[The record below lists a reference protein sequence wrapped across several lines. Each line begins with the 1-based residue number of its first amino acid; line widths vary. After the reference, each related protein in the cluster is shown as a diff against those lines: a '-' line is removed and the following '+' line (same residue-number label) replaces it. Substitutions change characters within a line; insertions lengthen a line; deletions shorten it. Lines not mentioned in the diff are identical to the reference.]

1 MAWNE
6 PGGKDPW
13 GNNDRGSGNKN
24 RGNQPPDLDE
34 ALKQLMNKLNGLFGG
49 KKRGGNGGGNNNYN
63 ANGSGLFGIVTGIIL
78 VALLFNSVYTLDEQ
92 ERGVLL
98 RLGKYHET
106 TMPGLHFKVPF
117 IDQVTKVNTTRVRT
131 LEIRERMLTED
142 ENIVEIELNA
152 QYRVSDPVSFAL
164 RIQQPERSLQMAA
177 QSALR
182 HHVGSASMDEVL
194 TSGRVQLA
202 SDVEVRLQEYLNR
215 YQTGMVLTNVN
226 VKDARPPEQV
236 RSAFDDVQVA
246 KLDKER
252 MTNEAEAYANAV
264 VPEARGQAQRQ
275 LEEAAAY
282 KQKVVS
288 RAQGEAERFERLYA
302 EYKKAPGV
310 TRERLYIDA
319 ISEVYS
325 NASKVLV
332 DVEGGNNMMY
342 LPLDKIVQNLPTTT
356 TNKTLSSSEISK
368 LTDQVVNELRS
379 RQPAASSTPTT
390 IRREGR

>member
-13 GNNDRGSGNKN
+13 GNNNRGGGNKN
-24 RGNQPPDLDE
+24 SGNQPPDLDE
-34 ALKQLMNKLNGLFGG
+34 AIKQLMAKLNNLFGG
-49 KKRGGNGGGNNNYN
+49 KKTTGGGSGQSSGGN
-63 ANGSGLFGIVTGIIL
+63 SGLIGIIVGIVI
-78 VALLFNSVYTLDEQ
+78 VALLFNSIYTLDEQ
-92 ERGVLL
+92 ERGVVL
-98 RLGKYHET
+98 RLGAYEQT
-106 TMPGLHFKVPF
+106 TMPGLHFKIPF
-117 IDQVTKVNTTRVRT
+117 VDEVIKVNTTRVRT

-142 ENIVEIELNA
+142 ENIVEVELNA
-152 QYRVSDPVSFAL
+152 QYRVGDPVSFAL

-182 HHVGSASMDEVL
+182 HHVGATSMDGVL

-202 SDVEVRLQEYLNR
+202 SGVEVRLQEYLDR
-215 YQTGMVLTNVN
+215 YHTGMVITNVN

-236 RSAFDDVQVA
+236 RAAFDDVQVA

-275 LEEAAAY
+275 LEEAEAY
-282 KQKVVS
+282 KQGVVS
-288 RAQGEAERFERLYA
+288 RARGEASRFSQLYV
-302 EYKKAPGV
+302 EYRKAPQV

-319 ISEVYS
+319 ISDVYS
-325 NASKVLV
+325 RASKVLV

-342 LPLDKIVQNLPTTT
+342 LPLDKLVQNLPAAPGGAA
-356 TNKTLSSSEISK
+356 LSNSDISK
-368 LTDQVVNELRS
+368 ITEQVVNELRN
-379 RQPAASSTPTT
+379 RQGSSVPST

>member
-13 GNNDRGSGNKN
+13 GNNNRGSGNKN
-24 RGNQPPDLDE
+24 NGNQPPDLDE
-34 ALKQLMNKLNGLFGG
+34 AIKQLMTKLNSLFGG
-49 KKRGGNGGGNNNYN
+49 KKKGGGGGSNQNNTNV
-63 ANGSGLFGIVTGIIL
+63 SGLFGIIAGILL

-98 RLGKYHET
+98 RLGKYHDT
-106 TMPGLHFKVPF
+106 TMPGLHFKIPVV
-117 IDQVTKVNTTRVRT
+117 DQVIKINTTKVRT

-142 ENIVEIELNA
+142 ENIVEVELNA

-164 RIQQPERSLQMAA
+164 RIQQPEHSLRIAA

-202 SDVEVRLQEYLNR
+202 RDVEVRLQEYLDR
-215 YQTGMVLTNVN
+215 YSTGMVLTNVN

-282 KQKVVS
+282 KQQVVS
-288 RAQGEAERFERLYA
+288 RAQGEAERFDRLYA
-302 EYKKAPGV
+302 EYRKAPQV

-319 ISEVYS
+319 ISDVYS
-325 NASKVLV
+325 KASKVLV
-332 DVEGGNNMMY
+332 DVEGGNNLMY
-342 LPLDKIVQNLPTTT
+342 LPLDKLVQNLPSAPGG
-356 TNKTLSSSEISK
+356 KALSSNEMSK
-368 LTDQVVNELRS
+368 ITEQVVSELRN
-379 RQPAASSTPTT
+379 RQAPSAPST

>member
-34 ALKQLMNKLNGLFGG
+34 ALKQLMDKLNALFGG
-49 KKRGGNGGGNNNYN
+49 KKRNGGGGSNNHN
-63 ANGSGLFGIVTGIIL
+63 ANNSGMLGIITGVIL
-78 VALLFNSVYTLDEQ
+78 VALAFNSVYTLDEQ

-98 RLGKYHET
+98 RLGKYQET
-106 TMPGLHFKVPF
+106 TMPGLHFKIPF
-117 IDQVTKVNTTRVRT
+117 IDQVTKVNTTKVRT

-164 RIQQPERSLQMAA
+164 RIQLPERSLQMAA

-202 SDVEVRLQEYLNR
+202 ADVEVRLQEYLNR
-215 YQTGMVLTNVN
+215 YRTGMVLTNVN

-302 EYKKAPGV
+302 EYKKAPQV

-342 LPLDKIVQNLPTTT
+342 LPLDKLVQNLPSASGSG
-356 TNKTLSSSEISK
+356 TLSNAEMSK
-368 LTDQVVNELRS
+368 LTDRVVTELRN
-379 RQPAASSTPTT
+379 RQPAPSNVPTT

>member
-13 GNNDRGSGNKN
+13 GNNNRGSGNKN
-24 RGNQPPDLDE
+24 NGNQPPDLDE
-34 ALKQLMNKLNGLFGG
+34 AIKQLMAKLNSLFGG
-49 KKRGGNGGGNNNYN
+49 KKKGGGGGSNQNNTNV
-63 ANGSGLFGIVTGIIL
+63 SGLFGIIAGILL

-98 RLGKYHET
+98 RLGKYHDT
-106 TMPGLHFKVPF
+106 TMPGLHFKIPVV
-117 IDQVTKVNTTRVRT
+117 DQVIKINTTKVRT

-142 ENIVEIELNA
+142 ENIVEVELNA

-164 RIQQPERSLQMAA
+164 RIQQPEHSLRIAA

-202 SDVEVRLQEYLNR
+202 RDVEVRLQEYLDR
-215 YQTGMVLTNVN
+215 YSTGMVLTNVN

-282 KQKVVS
+282 KQQVVS
-288 RAQGEAERFERLYA
+288 RAQGEAERFDRLYA
-302 EYKKAPGV
+302 EYRKAPQV

-319 ISEVYS
+319 ISDVYS
-325 NASKVLV
+325 KASKVLV
-332 DVEGGNNMMY
+332 DVEGGNNLMY
-342 LPLDKIVQNLPTTT
+342 LPLDKLVQNLPSAPGG
-356 TNKTLSSSEISK
+356 KVLSSNEMSK
-368 LTDQVVNELRS
+368 ITEQVVSELRN
-379 RQPAASSTPTT
+379 RQAPSAPST

>member
-34 ALKQLMNKLNGLFGG
+34 ALKQLMDKLNSLFGG
-49 KKRGGNGGGNNNYN
+49 KKKGGNSPSPQGN
-63 ANGSGLFGIVTGIIL
+63 SGLVGIVIGVAL
-78 VALLFNSVYTLDEQ
+78 VALLIQSIYTLDEQ

-98 RLGKYHET
+98 RLGKYQET
-106 TMPGLHFKVPF
+106 TLPGLHFKIPF
-117 IDQVTKVNTTRVRT
+117 IDEVIPVNTTRVRT

-142 ENIVEIELNA
+142 ENIVEVELNA
-152 QYRVSDPVSFAL
+152 QYRVSDPVEFAL

-202 SDVEVRLQEYLNR
+202 ADVEVRLQEYLNR
-215 YQTGMVLTNVN
+215 YHTGMVLTNVN

-282 KQKVVS
+282 KQRVVS
-288 RAQGEAERFERLYA
+288 RAQGEADRFERLYA
-302 EYKKAPGV
+302 EYRKAPQV

-319 ISEVYS
+319 VSEVYT

-332 DVEGGNNMMY
+332 DVKGGNNMMY
-342 LPLDKIVQNLPTTT
+342 LPLDKIVQNLPGSSGNRAL
-356 TNKTLSSSEISK
+356 TNAELSKIAE
-368 LTDQVVNELRS
+368 
-379 RQPAASSTPTT
+379 
-390 IRREGR
+390 

>member
-13 GNNDRGSGNKN
+13 GNNDRGNGNKN

-34 ALKQLMNKLNGLFGG
+34 ALKQFMDKLNGLFGG
-49 KKRGGNGGGNNNYN
+49 KKPRNNAPQSN
-63 ANGSGLFGIVTGIIL
+63 SGLMAIIAGIV
-78 VALLFNSVYTLDEQ
+78 VVVLLIQSVYTLDEQ

-98 RLGKYHET
+98 RLGEYQET
-106 TMPGLHFKVPF
+106 TMPGLRFKIPF
-117 IDQVTKVNTTRVRT
+117 LDEVIPVNTTRVRT

-142 ENIVEIELNA
+142 ENIVEVELNA
-152 QYRVSDPVSFAL
+152 QYRVSDPVAFAL

-202 SDVEVRLQEYLNR
+202 ADVEVRLQEYLDR
-215 YQTGMVLTNVN
+215 YSTGMVLTNVN

-236 RSAFDDVQVA
+236 RAAFDDVQVA

-275 LEEAAAY
+275 LEEASAY

-288 RAQGEAERFERLYA
+288 RAQGEADRFDRLYT
-302 EYKKAPGV
+302 EYRKAPKV

-319 ISEVYS
+319 VSEVYT

-332 DVEGGNNMMY
+332 DVKGGNNMMY
-342 LPLDKIVQNLPTTT
+342 LPLDKIVQNLPSAAS
-356 TNKTLSSSEISK
+356 NKPLSSADLSK
-368 LTDQVVNELRS
+368 IADQVANEIRNRTS
-379 RQPAASSTPTT
+379 TNAVPATTT

>member
-34 ALKQLMNKLNGLFGG
+34 ALKQLMDKLNGLFGG
-49 KKRGGNGGGNNNYN
+49 KKRPNGSNNNSSN
-63 ANGSGLFGIVTGIIL
+63 SGLFGIIAGIIL
-78 VALLFNSVYTLDEQ
+78 VVLVYNSVYTLDEQ

-98 RLGKYHET
+98 RLGKYQET
-106 TMPGLHFKVPF
+106 TMPGLHFKAPF
-117 IDQVTKVNTTRVRT
+117 IDQVIAVNTTKVRT

-202 SDVEVRLQEYLNR
+202 ADVEVRLQEYLDR
-215 YQTGMVLTNVN
+215 YRTGMVLTNVN
-226 VKDARPPEQV
+226 VKDARPPQEV

-288 RAQGEAERFERLYA
+288 RAQGEAERFDQLYA
-302 EYKKAPGV
+302 EYKKAPQV

-332 DVEGGNNMMY
+332 DVKGGNNMMY
-342 LPLDKIVQNLPTTT
+342 LPLDKIVQNLPAAP
-356 TNKTLSSSEISK
+356 NNRAMSNADLSKI
-368 LTDQVVNELRS
+368 TDQVVNELRN
-379 RQPAASSTPTT
+379 RQNANAPTTTT

>member
-34 ALKQLMNKLNGLFGG
+34 ALKQLMDKLNALFGG
-49 KKRGGNGGGNNNYN
+49 KKRGGNGGNNNHN
-63 ANGSGLFGIVTGIIL
+63 ANNSGIFGIITGVVL

-98 RLGKYHET
+98 RLGKYQET
-106 TMPGLHFKVPF
+106 TTPGLHFKIPF
-117 IDQVTKVNTTRVRT
+117 IDQVTKVNTTKVRT

-164 RIQQPERSLQMAA
+164 RIQQAERSLQMAA

-194 TSGRVQLA
+194 TTGRVQLA
-202 SDVEVRLQEYLNR
+202 ADVEERLQRYLDR

-226 VKDARPPEQV
+226 VKDARPPAEV

-282 KQKVVS
+282 KQKVIS
-288 RAQGEAERFERLYA
+288 RAQGEAERFDQLYA
-302 EYKKAPGV
+302 EYKKAPQV

-342 LPLDKIVQNLPTTT
+342 LPLDKLVQNLPAASG
-356 TNKTLSSSEISK
+356 NKTLSSSEISN
-368 LTDQVVNELRS
+368 LTDRVVNELRN
-379 RQPAASSTPTT
+379 RQPASTNVPTT

>member
-34 ALKQLMNKLNGLFGG
+34 ALKQLMDKLNGLFGG
-49 KKRGGNGGGNNNYN
+49 KKRPNSSNNNSSN
-63 ANGSGLFGIVTGIIL
+63 SGLFGIIAGIIL
-78 VALLFNSVYTLDEQ
+78 VVLVYNSVYTLDEQ

-98 RLGKYHET
+98 RLGKYQET
-106 TMPGLHFKVPF
+106 TMPGLHFKAPF
-117 IDQVTKVNTTRVRT
+117 IDQVIAVNTTKVRT

-202 SDVEVRLQEYLNR
+202 ADVEVRLQEYLDR
-215 YQTGMVLTNVN
+215 YRTGMVLTNVN
-226 VKDARPPEQV
+226 VKDARPPQEV

-288 RAQGEAERFERLYA
+288 RAQGEAERFDQLYA
-302 EYKKAPGV
+302 EYKKAPQV

-332 DVEGGNNMMY
+332 DVKGGNNMMY
-342 LPLDKIVQNLPTTT
+342 LPLDKIVQNLPAAP
-356 TNKTLSSSEISK
+356 NNRAMSNADLSKI
-368 LTDQVVNELRS
+368 TDQVVNELRN
-379 RQPAASSTPTT
+379 RQNANAPTTTT